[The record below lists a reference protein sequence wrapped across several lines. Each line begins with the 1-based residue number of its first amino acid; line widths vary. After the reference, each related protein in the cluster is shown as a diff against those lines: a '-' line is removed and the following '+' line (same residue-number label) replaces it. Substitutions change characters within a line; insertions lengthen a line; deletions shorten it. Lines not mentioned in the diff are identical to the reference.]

1 MEDMWVWFLRRNDPL
16 EKEMETH
23 SSILAWKIS
32 WTEEP
37 GGLHS
42 TRVTKSWTWLGNYTT
57 TTVTAEY
64 VKYCCSACY
73 QHSESVPSE
82 GPSPL
87 YHLSQQNES
96 EFASNTNES
105 LILWSQDGE
114 KRAHILPHQ
123 PVGVATVQGSNWG
136 KGRGRGYQGGGANA
150 LLMLQI
156 QCQAQPLCTQPAAA
170 ILNLECS
177 LLVQPGGW
185 GVSVAILHQE
195 LWSDLLSE
203 ASAYDPLW
211 TSNSRLSTKEKNK
224 G

>member
-37 GGLHS
+37 GVLHS
-42 TRVTKSWTWLGNYTT
+42 TPVTKSWTWLGNYTT

-73 QHSESVPSE
+73 QHSESVPSQ

-136 KGRGRGYQGGGANA
+136 KGGVGAIKGA
-150 LLMLQI
+150 WQMH
-156 QCQAQPLCTQPAAA
+156 
-170 ILNLECS
+170 CS
-177 LLVQPGGW
+177 C
-185 GVSVAILHQE
+185 SR
-195 LWSDLLSE
+195 S
-203 ASAYDPLW
+203 SA
-211 TSNSRLSTKEKNK
+211 RLSLCAHGPLLPSWILSAVFWFSPEAEVSAWPFCTRNCGLTCWVRLLPMTPCEQVTAD
-224 G
+224 